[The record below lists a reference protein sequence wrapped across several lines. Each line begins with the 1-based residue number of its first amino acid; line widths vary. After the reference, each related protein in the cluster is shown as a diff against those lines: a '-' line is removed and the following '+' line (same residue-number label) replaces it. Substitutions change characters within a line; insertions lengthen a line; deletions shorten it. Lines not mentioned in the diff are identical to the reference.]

1 MDSLTMKA
9 LLGQLKG
16 KTVEQQATAAN
27 AESWKRTKM
36 IKDIKTYARLN
47 EFVAFA
53 ATINAETGDAEM
65 QKAYQTLET
74 ALDAAEADSSTLNDA
89 GTISEVIDHVI
100 EAFVKMKKEVTQTAS
115 LFDKRQSTSVIAGI
129 PMTTTGNLG
138 MQTGDQA
145 TTDQHADKPKLTEIK
160 GMTLT
165 REDFAGKFLRAK
177 VGKTQDE
184 HERRSANS
192 HKQCV
197 SMTQTNA
204 TCKSPRGKPTAR
216 MQVTRRQPQM
226 QKEQNARA

>member
-100 EAFVKMKKEVTQTAS
+100 EAFVKMKKDVTQPDGKP
-115 LFDKRQSTSVIAGI
+115 FRQ
-129 PMTTTGNLG
+129 TTEYLG
-138 MQTGDQA
+138 DRRHPNDDDGQLG
-145 TTDQHADKPKLTEIK
+145 HADGRSGYYRPACRQTETDRNK
-160 GMTLT
+160 RHDLDA
-165 REDFAGKFLRAK
+165 RRLRGEVLA
-177 VGKTQDE
+177 
-184 HERRSANS
+184 S
-192 HKQCV
+192 
-197 SMTQTNA
+197 
-204 TCKSPRGKPTAR
+204 
-216 MQVTRRQPQM
+216 
-226 QKEQNARA
+226 